1 MNIRTS
7 LLVSAALVS
16 ATGCLSVKTES
27 EIKPIHITMDVN
39 LKVDKELDKA
49 FADENIAKP
58 KGDFKEVKALLD
70 RKVAGIT
77 SIAMLEARS
86 GATDDDKIL
95 IAESNARKLKRFN
108 EIAKSS
114 GVSLV
119 AVQKRSAKK
128 FAEKIPAGS
137 GIWIQAEDGSWSQR

>member
-7 LLVSAALVS
+7 LLVSAALLS
-16 ATGCLSVKTES
+16 AAGCFTVKTES

-49 FADENIAKP
+49 FADENMAKP
-58 KGDFKEVKALLD
+58 KGDFTAIKSLLD

-77 SIAMLEARS
+77 SKAMLKARA
-86 GATDDDKIL
+86 GATDDDRIL
-95 IAESNARKLKRFN
+95 IAESNAKKLKRFN

-114 GVSLV
+114 GTSLE
-119 AVQKRSAKK
+119 AIQKRSAKK

-137 GIWIQAEDGSWSQR
+137 GVWLQSEDGAWFQK

>member
-7 LLVSAALVS
+7 LLVSAALLS
-16 ATGCLSVKTES
+16 TAGCFTVKTES

-39 LKVDKELDKA
+39 LKVDKALDKA
-49 FADENIAKP
+49 FADENMAKP
-58 KGDFKEVKALLD
+58 KGDFAAVKALLD
-70 RKVAGIT
+70 RKVAGVN
-77 SIAMLEARS
+77 SKAMLEARE

-108 EIAKSS
+108 KIAKDS
-114 GVSLV
+114 GVALE

-128 FAEKIPAGS
+128 LAEKIPACS
-137 GIWIQAEDGSWSQR
+137 GVWIQAEDGSWGQR